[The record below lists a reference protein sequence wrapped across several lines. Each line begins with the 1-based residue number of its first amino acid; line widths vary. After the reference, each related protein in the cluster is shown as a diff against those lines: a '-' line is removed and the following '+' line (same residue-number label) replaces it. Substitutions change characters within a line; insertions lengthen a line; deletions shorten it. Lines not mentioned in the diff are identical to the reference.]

1 MGPKDSLILFIKG
14 FILGVANIIPGVSG
28 GTLAVSLGLY
38 EKILDAIGSFF
49 KNFKKNMG
57 LLIPILLGAFVALIT
72 TSKVVSYALTN
83 FKAQTIFL
91 FVGLIYGGTSLLMRK
106 TRGKEN
112 ISNIIIFAVT
122 FLVVIALNF
131 VKVDSLTI
139 SFTNM
144 GVVDYLLLLLI
155 GFIASSSMVIP
166 GISGSFVLMI
176 FGYYE
181 KIINTVSNLTNFSE
195 LGSNLLILVPFG
207 IGVLIGIVFM
217 AKLITALIKKHEVK
231 TYFGIM
237 GFVLSSIVVLIL
249 QIDKFTFNFGN
260 IFTCILAFLW
270 GYLLA
275 RAIEKE

>member
-1 MGPKDSLILFIKG
+1 MGPKNSLILFIKG

-38 EKILDAIGSFF
+38 EKILDAIGTFF

-57 LLIPILLGAFVALIT
+57 LLIPIAIGIGVALIT

-122 FLVVIALNF
+122 FLIVIGLNF
-131 VKVDSLTI
+131 VKADSLTI

-144 GVVDYLLLLLI
+144 GIVDYLLLALI

-217 AKLITALIKKHEVK
+217 AKLITSLIKKYEVK

>member
-112 ISNIIIFAVT
+112 ISNIIIFAVA
-122 FLVVIALNF
+122 FLVVIGLNF
-131 VKVDSLTI
+131 IKADSLTI

-181 KIINTVSNLTNFSE
+181 KIINTVSNLTNFNE

-207 IGVLIGIVFM
+207 IGVLIGVVFM

>member
-1 MGPKDSLILFIKG
+1 MGPKNSLILFIKG

-38 EKILDAIGSFF
+38 EKILDVIGTFF

-57 LLIPILLGAFVALIT
+57 LLIPIAIGIVVALIT

-112 ISNIIIFAVT
+112 VTNIIIFAIT
-122 FLVVIALNF
+122 FLVVIGLNF
-131 VKVDSLTI
+131 IKADSLTI

-144 GVVDYLLLLLI
+144 GVVDYLLLILI

-195 LGSNLLILVPFG
+195 FGSNLLILVPFG
-207 IGVLIGIVFM
+207 IGVLIGVVFM
-217 AKLITALIKKHEVK
+217 AKLITTLIKKHEVK
-231 TYFGIM
+231 TYFAIM

>member
-1 MGPKDSLILFIKG
+1 MRPKDSLILFVKG

-49 KNFKKNMG
+49 KNFKKNIG
-57 LLIPILLGAFVALIT
+57 FLIPIILGILVALIS
-72 TSKVVSYALTN
+72 TSKLVSYALAN

-91 FVGLIYGGTSLLMRK
+91 FVGLIFGGTSLLMKK
-106 TRGKEN
+106 TRGKGN
-112 ISNIIIFAVT
+112 ITNFIIFFIT
-122 FLVVIALNF
+122 FFVVIALSF
-131 VKVDSLTI
+131 VKVDIFNI
-139 SFTNM
+139 SFINM
-144 GVVDYLLLLLI
+144 TILDYVLLI
-155 GFIASSSMVIP
+155 AIGFLASSSMVIP

-181 KIINTVSNLTNFSE
+181 KIINTIANLINLKE
-195 LGSNLLILVPFG
+195 LGANLLILVPFG
-207 IGVLIGIVFM
+207 IGVLLGIIFM
-217 AKLITALIKKHEVK
+217 AKLITALIKKYEVK

-237 GFVLSSIVVLIL
+237 GFVLSSVVILIL
-249 QIDKFTFNFGN
+249 QIGKFTYNFSN

>member
-1 MGPKDSLILFIKG
+1 MGPKNSLILFIKG

-38 EKILDAIGSFF
+38 EKILDVIGTFF

-57 LLIPILLGAFVALIT
+57 LLIPIAIGIVVALIT

-122 FLVVIALNF
+122 FLIVIGLNF
-131 VKVDSLTI
+131 VKADSLTN
-139 SFTNM
+139 SFANM
-144 GVVDYLLLLLI
+144 GIVDYLLLALI

-181 KIINTVSNLTNFSE
+181 KIINTVSNLTNFGE

-217 AKLITALIKKHEVK
+217 AKLITSLIKKYEVK

-249 QIDKFTFNFGN
+249 QIDKFTLNFGN

>member
-49 KNFKKNMG
+49 KNFKKHMG
-57 LLIPILLGAFVALIT
+57 LLIPLALGLFVALIT

-112 ISNIIIFAVT
+112 VTNIIIFAIT
-122 FLVVIALNF
+122 FLVVIGLNF
-131 VKVDSLTI
+131 IKADSLTI

-144 GVVDYLLLLLI
+144 GIVDYLLLILI
-155 GFIASSSMVIP
+155 GFYKDEMRS
-166 GISGSFVLMI
+166 L
-176 FGYYE
+176 
-181 KIINTVSNLTNFSE
+181 
-195 LGSNLLILVPFG
+195 
-207 IGVLIGIVFM
+207 
-217 AKLITALIKKHEVK
+217 
-231 TYFGIM
+231 
-237 GFVLSSIVVLIL
+237 
-249 QIDKFTFNFGN
+249 
-260 IFTCILAFLW
+260 
-270 GYLLA
+270 
-275 RAIEKE
+275 

>member
-1 MGPKDSLILFIKG
+1 MKPKDSLILFIKG
-14 FILGVANIIPGVSG
+14 FILGIANIIPGVSG

-38 EKILDAIGSFF
+38 EKILDAIGTLF
-49 KNFKKNMG
+49 KNFKNNVKF
-57 LLIPILLGAFVALIT
+57 LTPIILGIVVSILS
-72 TSKVVSYALTN
+72 TSKLVSYALAN

-91 FVGLIYGGTSLLMRK
+91 FVGLIFGGTSLLMRK
-106 TRGKEN
+106 TRGKGSITN
-112 ISNIIIFAVT
+112 FIVFFIT
-122 FLVVIALNF
+122 FFIVIAISF
-131 VKVDSLTI
+131 AKVDIIKI

-144 GVVDYLLLLLI
+144 TILDYILLVVV
-155 GFIASSSMVIP
+155 GFLASSSMVIP

-181 KIINTVSNLTNFSE
+181 KIINTISNLTNFKE
-195 LGSNLLILVPFG
+195 LGSNLLILLPFG
-207 IGVLIGIVFM
+207 IGVLLGIIFM
-217 AKLITALIKKHEVK
+217 AKLITALIKKYEVK

-237 GFVLSSIVVLIL
+237 GFVLSSVVILIL
-249 QIDKFTFNFGN
+249 QIGKFTYNFTN